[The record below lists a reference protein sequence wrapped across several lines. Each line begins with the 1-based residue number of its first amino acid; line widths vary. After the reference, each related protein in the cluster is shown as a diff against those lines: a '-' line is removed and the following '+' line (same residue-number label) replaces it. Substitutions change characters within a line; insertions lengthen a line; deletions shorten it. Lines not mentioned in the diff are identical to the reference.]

1 VKKLIRWLVIA
12 VVIIWAIQDPAG
24 ADAAVRHIAAAFTDA
39 ARSLSR
45 LAAGL

>member
-1 VKKLIRWLVIA
+1 VKKAVRWLVIA
-12 VVIIWAIQDPAG
+12 VIVVWVFQDPAG
-24 ADAAVRHIAAAFTDA
+24 AAALAHQILSGLTHA